1 MKAVLP
7 ENEAVRL
14 KALHDYKILDTE
26 PEADLD
32 ALTRL
37 AAYICATPIAL
48 ISLIDANRQW
58 FKSKVGLTVEETS
71 REIAFCAHTI
81 LQNGC
86 LLVPDALADKR
97 FATNPLVTNE
107 PNIRFYAGVSLLTPE
122 GLAIG
127 SLCVIDY
134 VPRDLKLEQIEALHV
149 LSRQIIALL
158 ELKRKLPVC
167 TKLVCQNGVG
177 ISAALLD
184 ATTDAILVR
193 DLNNQILFWN
203 KGAERLYG
211 WQAQEVIGTNA
222 NELLYKEISLF
233 LKEAFESVIL
243 VGEWSGE
250 LDKVTKFGKKIIV
263 ESRWTLMRSEQGQPK
278 FILCVD
284 TDITEKKH
292 LAAQL
297 LRTQRLESIGT
308 LASGIAH
315 DLNNV
320 LAPIL
325 MSAQVLQMKISD
337 ERSLQLLEILESNAK
352 RGAALIKQVLSFAR
366 GVEGKHVILQLRHL
380 IAEIAQIA
388 KETFPKSITVYTD
401 VAPELWAVSGDTTQL
416 HQVLMNL
423 CVNARDAMLNGGM
436 LKISANNLFIDES
449 YARMHLEAEVGPYVV
464 MTVADTGTGIPT
476 EILERIFEPFF
487 TTKELGKGTG
497 LGLSTVMGIVRG
509 HSGFINVYSEVGRGT
524 QFKVYLPAVAAAETT
539 RLLELETPAGQG
551 ELILVVD
558 DETAIREITKTSLET
573 YNYKVLTASDGIDAV
588 AVYVQHRSQISLV
601 LVDLMMPAMDGFATI
616 RTLQKLNP
624 QIKIIALSGLASNA
638 QIAAAD
644 ASSVKGFLSKPY
656 TTQELLKTIHEL
668 LG

>member
-284 TDITEKKH
+284 TDITEKNTSQH
-292 LAAQL
+292 N
-297 LRTQRLESIGT
+297 SYG
-308 LASGIAH
+308 
-315 DLNNV
+315 
-320 LAPIL
+320 P
-325 MSAQVLQMKISD
+325 SA
-337 ERSLQLLEILESNAK
+337 
-352 RGAALIKQVLSFAR
+352 
-366 GVEGKHVILQLRHL
+366 
-380 IAEIAQIA
+380 
-388 KETFPKSITVYTD
+388 
-401 VAPELWAVSGDTTQL
+401 
-416 HQVLMNL
+416 
-423 CVNARDAMLNGGM
+423 
-436 LKISANNLFIDES
+436 
-449 YARMHLEAEVGPYVV
+449 
-464 MTVADTGTGIPT
+464 
-476 EILERIFEPFF
+476 
-487 TTKELGKGTG
+487 
-497 LGLSTVMGIVRG
+497 
-509 HSGFINVYSEVGRGT
+509 
-524 QFKVYLPAVAAAETT
+524 
-539 RLLELETPAGQG
+539 
-551 ELILVVD
+551 
-558 DETAIREITKTSLET
+558 
-573 YNYKVLTASDGIDAV
+573 
-588 AVYVQHRSQISLV
+588 
-601 LVDLMMPAMDGFATI
+601 
-616 RTLQKLNP
+616 
-624 QIKIIALSGLASNA
+624 
-638 QIAAAD
+638 
-644 ASSVKGFLSKPY
+644 
-656 TTQELLKTIHEL
+656 
-668 LG
+668 